1 MKLYEC
7 AIGLTRM
14 DPKDMLCIGDS
25 VGELEPAKKLG
36 IETIGVLTGFSSKE
50 DMEIVKVE
58 TKFMKN
64 RDKGIGLKVTVR
76 RLDKHKPTL

>member
-1 MKLYEC
+1 
-7 AIGLTRM
+7 M

>member
-1 MKLYEC
+1 
-7 AIGLTRM
+7 M

-25 VGELEPAKKLG
+25 VGELELAKKLG